1 MADHSNG
8 VRGGT
13 SLAIRRKFACVIA
26 CLLAIFIL
34 IVVLHIAFGRTM
46 LSTDEVVRSLLNL
59 TENKG
64 NRQIVWN
71 LRLPRVL
78 VAIAAGA
85 MLGLAGAILQTVMRN
100 PLIEPGL
107 VGVSAGAVLS
117 VVLAM
122 LYLPQAAFADGG
134 ISWISL
140 LGGVSAIIIIYWL
153 NGRWDNNGTRLAL
166 VGVVTTSILQSVT
179 SLLLLRKQ
187 EGLASILLWNFGSLN
202 GRGWTHWNHL
212 WPWGLSLLLLSL
224 VLARRASLLRLGDEA
239 AAGLGLEVNRTKLLL
254 LLVAAA
260 LTAASVAAVGAIG
273 FVGLIGPHI
282 SARLVGRNPLFLFP
296 ASALLSAVL
305 LTMADWAGQ
314 SVTLTLTLPG
324 MQHHISSLPVGAV
337 TTLLGAPFFLYLLR
351 KSLVMKRDA
360 G

>member
-1 MADHSNG
+1 
-8 VRGGT
+8 
-13 SLAIRRKFACVIA
+13 
-26 CLLAIFIL
+26 
-34 IVVLHIAFGRTM
+34 M
-46 LSTDEVVRSLLNL
+46 LSMEEVVKSLFNV
-59 TENKG
+59 TDNKG
-64 NRQIVWN
+64 HRHIVWN

-122 LYLPQAAFADGG
+122 HYWPQALLANGG
-134 ISWISL
+134 ISWIAL
-140 LGGVSAIIIIYWL
+140 LGGIVAVVMIYWL
-153 NGRWDNNGTRLAL
+153 NGQRGNSASRLAL
-166 VGVVTTSILQSVT
+166 TGVVATSILQSAT

-187 EGLASILLWNFGSLN
+187 EGLSSILLWNFGSLN
-202 GRGWTHWNHL
+202 GRVWDHWNHL
-212 WPWGLSLLLLSL
+212 WPWGLSLLLLSML
-224 VLARRASLLRLGDEA
+224 LARRASLLRLGEET
-239 AAGLGLEVNRTKLLL
+239 AAGLGLSVNRTKLLL

-260 LTAASVAAVGAIG
+260 LTAASVSVVGAIG

-282 SARLVGRNPLFLFP
+282 ASQLVGKNPLLMFP

-305 LTMADWAGQ
+305 LTAADWAGQ

-324 MQHHISSLPVGAV
+324 MQHHMSNLPVGAV

-351 KSLVMKRDA
+351 KSLVRK
-360 G
+360 GGGSI